1 MDYVYFAFAWQGHTN
16 YASVA
21 TSFLGITSLYA
32 VFYGAKNYVIELIIK
47 DIEKRKEKTT
57 YNAAPQSS
65 NEEEYLFKLVGRIL
79 DKCTKELNI
88 LEQNLNRIAH
98 IYTCWNLLSII
109 ILIFVLLFDAS
120 NDLGVF
126 LIITLI
132 PMSLHFISLLY
143 RRFFNKIRKMLDSL
157 DTVLSL
163 RDSQDD
169 SQNQFMTP
177 LISQLSDAIA
187 ACKKQHNNNC

>member
-1 MDYVYFAFAWQGHTN
+1 MDYAYFAFAWQGHTN

-21 TSFLGITSLYA
+21 ASFLGITSLYA

-47 DIEKRKEKTT
+47 DIEKRKGQTT

-109 ILIFVLLFDAS
+109 ILIFILLFDAS

-132 PMSLHFISLLY
+132 PMFSHFISLLY

-163 RDSQDD
+163 RNSRDD

-177 LISQLSDAIA
+177 LISQLSDAIT
-187 ACKKQHNNNC
+187 ACKNQHNNNR